1 MKKLGIVAGGGGLPH
16 AIAAHC
22 KASGQDYFVARIA
35 PFADGD
41 WHSHP
46 GKSFNVGAIG
56 ARKIALKE
64 AGCDAIVMAGVVKR
78 PDFGALEL
86 DDGGRALVP
95 KLIAAARTGDDAL
108 LRVLVEDF
116 EAAGFQVIG
125 AHEACPPLLAT
136 QGAVGAHAPDN
147 AALRDIEKAWSV
159 ADALGR
165 WDVGQ
170 AVAVCDGLVL
180 AVEAQE
186 GTDALIARIGALP
199 EALRGTPARRR
210 GVLLKRAK
218 PIQERRID
226 LPTIG
231 VTTIEN
237 AAAAGLAGVAIE
249 AGGALIV
256 DRAELAARADALGL
270 FMFGYAP

>member
-1 MKKLGIVAGGGGLPH
+1 MKLGIVAGGGGLPH

-22 KASGQDYFVARIA
+22 KASGQAYYVAQIA

-41 WHSHP
+41 WSAHP
-46 GKSFNVGAIG
+46 GASFNVGAVG
-56 ARKIALKE
+56 ARKAALSQE
-64 AGCDAIVMAGVVKR
+64 GCDAVVMAGVVKR

-86 DDGGRALVP
+86 DEGGRALVP

-116 EAAGFQVIG
+116 EAAGFRVIG
-125 AHEACPPLLAT
+125 AHEACPPLLAEK
-136 QGAVGAHAPDN
+136 GAVGVHAPDQ
-147 AALRDIEKAWSV
+147 AALTDIAKAWAV

-170 AVAVCDGLVL
+170 AVAVCDALVL

-186 GTDALIARIGALP
+186 GTDALIARVGALP
-199 EALRGTPARRR
+199 EALRGTSTRRR

-237 AAAAGLAGVAIE
+237 AAAAGFAGVAVE

-270 FMFGYAP
+270 FVFGYAP